1 MRRTSVLFR
10 QRTCLAAAGVPRS
23 TTGSTQKV
31 PVQFRK
37 EKFHPYF
44 PRFLQEESVCT
55 HSRPDRR
62 DGYRSHVRK
71 QCIES
76 VPENGSKSG
85 ESAIRRK
92 ERSVWSRGISGE
104 LPISLLLFLFSPC
117 FSCGRDSSISASRYE
132 EDRETA
138 EENGDNPDQEI
149 SKRFS
154 PCPNS
159 FQNPFAFISRQSRY
173 SFVRP
178 EILLRNERILDFR
191 FRNWNKQY
199 NGTMAF
205 THVSGGESVYQASDR
220 KAPRSFLSSVGVFPR
235 RWRNVLFR

>member
-55 HSRPDRR
+55 HSRSDRR

-85 ESAIRRK
+85 NQRFGEKNDPYGAGASRENFRFHSCCFYFLLVFLTEEILPYPLQGMKKTGERQRKTEITPIRRFPNASL
-92 ERSVWSRGISGE
+92 RVRTLSRIH
-104 LPISLLLFLFSPC
+104 SLSSP
-117 FSCGRDSSISASRYE
+117 GKVD
-132 EDRETA
+132 
-138 EENGDNPDQEI
+138 
-149 SKRFS
+149 
-154 PCPNS
+154 
-159 FQNPFAFISRQSRY
+159 
-173 SFVRP
+173 
-178 EILLRNERILDFR
+178 ILLYDRR
-191 FRNWNKQY
+191 F
-199 NGTMAF
+199 F
-205 THVSGGESVYQASDR
+205 
-220 KAPRSFLSSVGVFPR
+220 
-235 RWRNVLFR
+235 